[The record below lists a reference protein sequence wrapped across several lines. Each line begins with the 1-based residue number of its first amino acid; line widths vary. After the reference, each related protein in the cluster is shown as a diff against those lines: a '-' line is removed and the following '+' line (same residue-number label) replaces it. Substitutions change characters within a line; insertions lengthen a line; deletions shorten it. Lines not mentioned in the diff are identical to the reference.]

1 MAQPIKKI
9 VIDPTALKK
18 KIHFEPSE
26 WQTKVLIESQKKRFV
41 VLCCGRRSG
50 KSLLASYLALKE
62 SLLNNRTIW
71 IVAPSYD
78 LSKKVFDQI
87 QKWVFQYFQP
97 NDFKVNLSTLTLDA
111 PLGSKI
117 VCKSSENLT
126 SLLGESVNLVILDE
140 VSRIPEVA
148 WNSYI
153 RPCLSDTKGK
163 AVFISTPFG
172 KENHFYNLFI
182 RGQSGDENWI
192 SFTFPSSA
200 NPFLSKEDLEEARSN
215 LPEGIWKQEYEA
227 QFSDSS
233 YAVFR
238 GVKDCIQTNLPDD
251 INKHQQHRIFF
262 GLDLAKQNDYS
273 VLIGVDEQTSEVVY
287 FDRFQKIPYTLQQQR
302 IIEAV
307 KKFKRYKIIVDSG
320 SIGGSIIDELRSA
333 LGVPFVE
340 DFSLTGTI
348 SKDIAKKGSKN
359 RLIERLSALIES
371 KAIRIPDNNILIN
384 ELESFGLELS
394 EKGNITYQAPSGQ
407 HDDCVIALALASWG
421 LKTKEKQELNL
432 FRQFQQKAE
441 SEEKKQQRSNNWR
454 RYK

>member
-1 MAQPIKKI
+1 MKYLDPAQ
-9 VIDPTALKK
+9 LKK

-26 WQTKVLIESQKKRFV
+26 WQSKVLKESQGKRFI

-62 SLLNNRTIW
+62 GLLNNRTIW

-78 LSKKVFDQI
+78 LAKKVFDQI
-87 QKWVFQYFQP
+87 LKWTTNYFP
-97 NDFKVNLSTLTLDA
+97 ANSFKVNFSTLTLEA
-111 PLGSKI
+111 PFGSKV

-153 RPCLSDTKGK
+153 RPCLTDTGGR

-172 KENHFYNLFI
+172 KENHFFNLFS
-182 RGQSGDENWI
+182 RGQSGDDNWI
-192 SFTFPSSA
+192 SFVFPSSA
-200 NPFLSKEDLEEARSN
+200 NPFLPKEDLEEARAN
-215 LPEGIWKQEYEA
+215 LPESIWKQEYEA
-227 QFSDSS
+227 QFTDSA

-251 INKHQQHRIFF
+251 ISKHQYHRIFF

-302 IIEAV
+302 IIEGV
-307 KKFKRYKIIVDSG
+307 KKFKRYKIICDSG

-333 LGVPFVE
+333 LGLPFVE

-348 SKDIAKKGSKN
+348 SKDIQKKGSKN

-371 KAIRIPDNNILIN
+371 KAVRIPDNQVLIN

-407 HDDCVIALALASWG
+407 HDDTVIALALACWG

-432 FRQFQQKAE
+432 FRKWEMEKEA
-441 SEEKKQQRSNNWR
+441 EEKRKKYANRWKQ
-454 RYK
+454 YK

>member
-1 MAQPIKKI
+1 MTRYLDPAQ
-9 VIDPTALKK
+9 LKK

-26 WQTKVLIESQKKRFV
+26 WQSRVLKESQGKRFV

-87 QKWVFQYFQP
+87 QKWVFNYFP
-97 NDFKVNLSTLTLDA
+97 ANSFKINLSTLTLEA
-111 PLGSKI
+111 PFGSKI

-172 KENHFYNLFI
+172 KENHFYNLFN

-192 SFTFPSSA
+192 SFVFPSSA
-200 NPFLSKEDLEEARSN
+200 NPYLSKEDLAEAKAN
-215 LPEGIWKQEYEA
+215 LPEAIYKQEYQAE
-227 QFSDSS
+227 FGDSS

-238 GVKDCIQTNLPDD
+238 GIKDCIQPNLPDD
-251 INKHQQHRIFF
+251 ISKHQTHRIFF

-273 VLIGVDEQTSEVVY
+273 VLIGVDSETNEVVY

-302 IIEAV
+302 IISAV
-307 KKFKRYKIIVDSG
+307 KKFKRYKIICDSG
-320 SIGGSIIDELRSA
+320 SIGGSIIDELRNA
-333 LGVPFVE
+333 LGMYLVE

-348 SKDIAKKGSKN
+348 SKDIQKKGSKN
-359 RLIERLSALIES
+359 RLIERLSAMVES
-371 KAIRIPDNNILIN
+371 GAVRIPDNNILIN

-394 EKGNITYQAPSGQ
+394 EKGNITYQAPSGS
-407 HDDCVIALALASWG
+407 HDDCVIALALACWG
-421 LKTKEKQELNL
+421 LKTKERQELNIMKKWMAEDEEERNKL
-432 FRQFQQKAE
+432 KRQSRWRQFK
-441 SEEKKQQRSNNWR
+441 
-454 RYK
+454 

>member
-1 MAQPIKKI
+1 MKYLDPAQ
-9 VIDPTALKK
+9 LKK

-26 WQTKVLIESQKKRFV
+26 WQSKVLKESQKKRFV

-50 KSLLASYLALKE
+50 KSMLASYLALKE

-78 LSKKVFDQI
+78 LSKKVFDMI
-87 QKWVFQYFQP
+87 LKWITNYFPP
-97 NDFKVNLSTLTLDA
+97 NSFKINFSTLTLDC
-111 PLGSKI
+111 PFGSKI

-153 RPCLSDTKGK
+153 RPCLTDTKGR

-172 KENHFYNLFI
+172 KENHFFNLFS

-192 SFTFPSSA
+192 SFVFPSEA
-200 NPFLSKEDLEEARSN
+200 NPHLSKEDLLEAKAH
-215 LPEGIWKQEYEA
+215 LPERIWKQEYEA
-227 QFSDSS
+227 QFTDSS

-238 GVKDCIQTNLPDD
+238 GVKDCIQANLPDE
-251 INKHQQHRIFF
+251 IEKHIGHRIFF

-302 IIEAV
+302 IISGV
-307 KKFKRYKIIVDSG
+307 RKFSRFKIICDSG
-320 SIGGSIIDELRSA
+320 SIGGSVIDELRSA
-333 LGVPFVE
+333 LGLIAVE
-340 DFSLTGTI
+340 DFSLVGTI
-348 SKDIAKKGSKN
+348 SKDVAKKGSKN
-359 RLIERLSALIES
+359 RLVERLSAFIES
-371 KAIRIPDNNILIN
+371 KQIRIPDNDVLIN

-394 EKGNITYQAPSGQ
+394 EKGNISYQAPSGQ
-407 HDDCVIALALASWG
+407 HDDCVIALALACWG
-421 LKTKEKQELNL
+421 LKT
-432 FRQFQQKAE
+432 
-441 SEEKKQQRSNNWR
+441 EEKKENDLFKQWTNEKKAEKKRSRTYNVSQYR
-454 RYK
+454 